1 MVRDYDLLGKIQ
13 YYVKLTSPAL
23 SILSSVKI
31 QVWLLELNGSPP
43 GSPASPAA
51 LFLSFFLSLSLSL
64 LV

>member
-31 QVWLLELNGSPP
+31 QFLGGSPRY
-43 GSPASPAA
+43 
-51 LFLSFFLSLSLSL
+51 L
-64 LV
+64 LYTPKLGRVSAVAVRYVC